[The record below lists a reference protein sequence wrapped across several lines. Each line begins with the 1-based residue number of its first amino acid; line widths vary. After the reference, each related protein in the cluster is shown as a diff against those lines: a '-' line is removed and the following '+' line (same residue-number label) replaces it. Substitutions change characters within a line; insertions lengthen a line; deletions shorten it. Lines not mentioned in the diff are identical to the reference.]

1 MIDRSFDLTKGS
13 VIHMITTTNLNPS
26 VVEIQLSMPPI
37 EELGTVNTCRDRQ
50 IAFWRMVMLEK
61 EYHIFFQEKN
71 KEPLKRRVDHRLCA
85 AYIC

>member
-1 MIDRSFDLTKGS
+1 M
-13 VIHMITTTNLNPS
+13 VTTTNLNPS

-37 EELGTVNTCRDRQ
+37 DELGTVSTCRERQ
-50 IAFWRMVMLEK
+50 IASWTMFMPEK

-71 KEPLKRRVDHRLCA
+71 KEPPKRRVDHRLCA